1 MSNPNPRTD
10 HLKPYQAVAN
20 DVQLAEKPLAV
31 RVNEEIDAV
40 IRALPNKTEWMRRVL
55 TEAAKKEL
63 LKQKGK
69 T

>member
-10 HLKPYQAVAN
+10 HLKPYQVVAN

-31 RVNEEIDAV
+31 RVSAEVDTV
-40 IRALPNKTEWMRRVL
+40 IRALPNKAEWMRRVL
-55 TEAAKKEL
+55 TEAAEKEL
-63 LKQKGK
+63 LKQKSK